1 MTSQLTAQPAGMLL
15 RKERLCGGEERDG
28 RGGKGGEEEEEKAW
42 PGKSPAL
49 PLSGTGRTVAGLR
62 AQTQRNRN
70 EKFHSVRTKLKAFF

>member
-1 MTSQLTAQPAGMLL
+1 MTSQLTEQPAGMLL

-49 PLSGTGRTVAGLR
+49 PLSGTGRSKAGLKG
-62 AQTQRNRN
+62 TELNR
-70 EKFHSVRTKLKAFF
+70 KKDKAY

>member
-1 MTSQLTAQPAGMLL
+1 MTSQITELPAGMLL

-49 PLSGTGRTVAGLR
+49 PLSGTGQAGAGLEGTE
-62 AQTQRNRN
+62 QNRKTDN
-70 EKFHSVRTKLKAFF
+70 KISHIYL